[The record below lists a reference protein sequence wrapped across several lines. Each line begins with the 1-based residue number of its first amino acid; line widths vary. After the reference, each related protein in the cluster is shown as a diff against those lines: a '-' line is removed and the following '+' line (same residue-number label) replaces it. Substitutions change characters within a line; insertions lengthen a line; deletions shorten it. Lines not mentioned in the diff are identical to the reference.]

1 MDTYGPIAGGRAR
14 RHHWAGR
21 SRAFEGE
28 LVEHLAQAREALKC
42 SRDVLNVTSQILPRS
57 PLVDAHRTTLPGRG
71 LNI

>member
-1 MDTYGPIAGGRAR
+1 MDTYGLLAGAR
-14 RHHWAGR
+14 RHHWAER

-28 LVEHLAQAREALKC
+28 LVEQLAQAREALRC
-42 SRDVLNVTSQILPRS
+42 SGDALNVTSQILPPS